1 MTDRGLPIADASL
14 ACPFVAF
21 DDDRDARS
29 NEPDRRHR
37 CYAEV
42 RPAPRAAAHQE
53 AFCLSAA
60 FGSCPTFQDWARRE
74 SARVRFAVPAEE
86 RRAVPPLP
94 ATAEPTPA
102 PPHLGEPVP
111 EAEPDAVEPRYMPT
125 SDFGDE
131 GVTRRS
137 SDRRRWAAPP
147 PWVTGKPASEPP
159 ADAGDLREPEAPAFL
174 AGRPRPA
181 PTVRP
186 ATAGSPVRRAPT
198 PEEAGNDEADE
209 DEWADEDGGRPSAPR
224 RARGRGLPGLDRRPK
239 AGGRPRRE
247 THAVAAPSWERPR
260 RFEAYPTIKTRIGLP
275 SIPRLGLAVVALAVA
290 AAALFVIPPILLDVG
305 EEPGAVVSA
314 SPSPSAGASPSDEP
328 TPTPAATPQIYV
340 VASGD
345 TMTKIAKKFGIPLDV
360 LIAANRDRI
369 KDPDKLAVG
378 DELVIPTPLPS
389 EIVDPGVIEEPSP
402 SP

>member
-21 DDDRDARS
+21 EDDRDARS

-53 AFCLSAA
+53 AYCLSAA

-74 SARVRFAVPAEE
+74 SARVRFAVPAAE
-86 RRAVPPLP
+86 RRAD
-94 ATAEPTPA
+94 PA
-102 PPHLGEPVP
+102 PPASAEPIRAEPIRAEP
-111 EAEPDAVEPRYMPT
+111 EAEPEPVEPAYFAT
-125 SDFGDE
+125 GDSNE
-131 GVTRRS
+131 DAARRS

-147 PWVTGKPASEPP
+147 PWVTGEPAPEPP
-159 ADAGDLREPEAPAFL
+159 ADAGDLPEPEAPAFL
-174 AGRPRPA
+174 AGRPRPVPA
-181 PTVRP
+181 SRP
-186 ATAGSPVRRAPT
+186 ASFGGPADRDVELDERAGGDASI
-198 PEEAGNDEADE
+198 G
-209 DEWADEDGGRPSAPR
+209 EWAHEGGERSAGRARP
-224 RARGRGLPGLDRRPK
+224 RGRGLPGPDRRPK
-239 AGGRPRRE
+239 AGGRSRRE
-247 THAVAAPSWERPR
+247 PHPVAAPSWERPR

-275 SIPRLGLAVVALAVA
+275 SIPRLALAAVALAVA

-305 EEPGAVVSA
+305 EEPGAVASA
-314 SPSPSAGASPSDEP
+314 SPSPSAGVSPSAGP
-328 TPTPAATPQIYV
+328 TPTPPPTPQIYV

-345 TMTKIAKKFGIPLDV
+345 TMTRIAKKFGIPLDV

-369 KDPDKLAVG
+369 KDPDKLDVG

>member
-42 RPAPRAAAHQE
+42 RPAPRATAHQQ
-53 AFCLSAA
+53 AFCLSAT

-74 SARVRFAVPAEE
+74 SARVRFAAPAEE
-86 RRAVPPLP
+86 RGSVPVPPIP
-94 ATAEPTPA
+94 AQPIPA
-102 PPHLGEPVP
+102 EPVP
-111 EAEPDAVEPRYMPT
+111 EAEPEPVELYLPT
-125 SDFGDE
+125 SDFDDE
-131 GVTRRS
+131 VVTRRS

-147 PWVTGKPASEPP
+147 PWVAGERASEPP
-159 ADAGDLREPEAPAFL
+159 ADAGDPGEPEVPAFL
-174 AGRPRPA
+174 AGRPRPVPA
-181 PTVRP
+181 DRP
-186 ATAGSPVRRAPT
+186 ATAAMPVRRTAT
-198 PEEAGNDEADE
+198 PDEADDDEAGE
-209 DEWADEDGGRPSAPR
+209 DEWPDEGGARSTGRVRP
-224 RARGRGLPGLDRRPK
+224 RGRGLPGFDRRPK

-247 THAVAAPSWERPR
+247 KYGVAAPSWERPR

-305 EEPGAVVSA
+305 EGPGAIASA

-328 TPTPAATPQIYV
+328 TPTPAATPQIYI

-360 LIAANRDRI
+360 LIAANRGTI
-369 KDPDKLAVG
+369 KDPDKLDVG